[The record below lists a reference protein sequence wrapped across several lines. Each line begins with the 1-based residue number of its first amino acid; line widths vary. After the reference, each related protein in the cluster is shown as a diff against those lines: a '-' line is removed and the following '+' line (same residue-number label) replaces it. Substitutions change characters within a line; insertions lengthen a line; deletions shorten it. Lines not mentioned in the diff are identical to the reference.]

1 MHDFD
6 YDAMQKK
13 RIARG
18 ASHMKRGS
26 KSKKCTL
33 PSDYLTAAQKR
44 RLNGPVSTYKLDEPM
59 NWESFKAMP
68 EDLQKKYIL
77 NLQETYQAND
87 KMIAKL
93 FGKSDVTVGE
103 HRKSLGLKPTGKSR
117 MTRDEVAV
125 RDAKWDA
132 FCNGVVGG
140 KPGEPK
146 KIENNEIEELHDEI
160 DDFVGFGDPEIE
172 EPVKAPE
179 QIEIEEIE
187 PIEEPVE
194 EPVKAPEKE
203 KSVDFLMTEK
213 LDVTFVS
220 DSGDLETI
228 FQLLKQLGSHAGRCR
243 IHIEIEAV

>member
-13 RIARG
+13 RIAHG
-18 ASHMKRGS
+18 AAHMKHNRKGCS
-26 KSKKCTL
+26 L
-33 PSDYLTAAQKR
+33 PSDNLTAAQKR
-44 RLNGPVSTYKLDEPM
+44 RLNGPVNTYKLDEPM
-59 NWESFKAMP
+59 GWESFKAMP
-68 EDLQKKYIL
+68 EDLQKQYIL
-77 NLQETYQAND
+77 NLQNTYQAND
-87 KMIAKL
+87 KMIGKML
-93 FGKSDVTVGE
+93 GKSDVTVGE
-103 HRKSLGLKPTGKSR
+103 YRKKLGIHSIGKSK
-117 MTRDEVAV
+117 MTRAEVGI
-125 RDAKWDA
+125 RNTKWDT

-146 KIENNEIEELHDEI
+146 KFENNKIEEPHDEI
-160 DDFVGFGDPEIE
+160 DDFVGFGDPEVG
-172 EPVKAPE
+172 EPVKTPE
-179 QIEIEEIE
+179 QIETVIPE
-187 PIEEPVE
+187 VE

-220 DSGDLETI
+220 DSGDLETV

>member
-18 ASHMKRGS
+18 ASHMRRGS

-77 NLQETYQAND
+77 NLQETSQAND

-103 HRKSLGLKPTGKSR
+103 HRKRLGLKPTGKSR

-160 DDFVGFGDPEIE
+160 DDFIGFGDPEIE

-220 DSGDLETI
+220 DSGDLETV
-228 FQLLKQLGSHAGRCR
+228 FQILKQLGSHAGRCR

>member
-6 YDAMQKK
+6 YDTMQKK
-13 RIARG
+13 RIACG

-44 RLNGPVSTYKLDEPM
+44 RLNGPVITYKLDEPM
-59 NWESFKAMP
+59 SWESFKAMP
-68 EDLQKKYIL
+68 EDLQKQYIL
-77 NLQETYQAND
+77 NLQNTCQAND
-87 KMIAKL
+87 KMISKL

-103 HRKSLGLKPTGKSR
+103 YRKKLGINPIGKSK
-117 MTRDEVAV
+117 MTRDEKTVC
-125 RDAKWDA
+125 DAKWDA

-146 KIENNEIEELHDEI
+146 KIENDEVEESCDEI
-160 DDFVGFGDPEIE
+160 DDVEG
-172 EPVKAPE
+172 PVKAPE
-179 QIEIEEIE
+179 QIEIKEME

-194 EPVKAPEKE
+194 EPVKAPEKD

-220 DSGDLETI
+220 DSGDLETV

-243 IHIEIEAV
+243 IRIEIEAV

>member
-26 KSKKCTL
+26 KSNKCTL

-77 NLQETYQAND
+77 NLQETYQANNNMLG
-87 KMIAKL
+87 KM
-93 FGKSDVTVGE
+93 FGVTGVSVCRMRHALGVGAMGQS
-103 HRKSLGLKPTGKSR
+103 K

-146 KIENNEIEELHDEI
+146 KIENNEVEELHDEI
-160 DDFVGFGDPEIE
+160 NNFVGFGDPEVE
-172 EPVKAPE
+172 E
-179 QIEIEEIE
+179 QIEIKEMG

-213 LDVTFVS
+213 LNVTFVS
-220 DSGDLETI
+220 DSGDLETV
-228 FQLLKQLGSHAGRCR
+228 FQLLKQLGSHAGKCR
-243 IHIEIEAV
+243 IHIEIEAI

>member
-13 RIARG
+13 RIAHG

-59 NWESFKAMP
+59 GWESFKAMP
-68 EDLQKKYIL
+68 EDLQKQYIL
-77 NLQETYQAND
+77 NLQNTYQAND
-87 KMIAKL
+87 KMIGKM

-103 HRKSLGLKPTGKSR
+103 YRKKLGINSIGKSK
-117 MTRDEVAV
+117 MTRDEVGI
-125 RDAKWDA
+125 RNIKWDA

-146 KIENNEIEELHDEI
+146 KFDNNEIEEPHDEI
-160 DDFVGFGDPEIE
+160 DDFVGFSDPEVE

-179 QIEIEEIE
+179 QIEIKEMGLI
-187 PIEEPVE
+187 E

-220 DSGDLETI
+220 DSGDLETV

-243 IHIEIEAV
+243 IRIEIEAV

>member
-18 ASHMKRGS
+18 ASHMKRG
-26 KSKKCTL
+26 SKKCTL

-77 NLQETYQAND
+77 NLQETYQANND
-87 KMIAKL
+87 MLGKM
-93 FGKSDVTVGE
+93 FGVTGVSVCRMR
-103 HRKSLGLKPTGKSR
+103 HALGVSAMGQSK

-146 KIENNEIEELHDEI
+146 KIENNEVDEPHDEI
-160 DDFVGFGDPEIE
+160 DDFVGISDPDIE

-179 QIEIEEIE
+179 QIEIKEMD

-213 LDVTFVS
+213 LNVTFVS
-220 DSGDLETI
+220 DSGDLETV
-228 FQLLKQLGSHAGRCR
+228 FRLLKQLGSHAGKCR
-243 IHIEIEAV
+243 IHIEIEAI

>member
-59 NWESFKAMP
+59 SWESFKAMP
-68 EDLQKKYIL
+68 EDLQKQYIL
-77 NLQETYQAND
+77 NLQNTYQAND
-87 KMIAKL
+87 KMIGKM

-103 HRKSLGLKPTGKSR
+103 YRKKLGIHSIGKSK
-117 MTRDEVAV
+117 MTRDKVGI
-125 RDAKWDA
+125 RNTKWDA

-146 KIENNEIEELHDEI
+146 KFENNKIEEPHDEI
-160 DDFVGFGDPEIE
+160 DDFVGFSDPEVE
-172 EPVKAPE
+172 E
-179 QIEIEEIE
+179 QIEIKEMG

-194 EPVKAPEKE
+194 EPVKTPEKE
-203 KSVDFLMTEK
+203 KTVDFLMTEK
-213 LDVTFVS
+213 LNVTFVS
-220 DSGDLETI
+220 DSGDLETV
-228 FQLLKQLGSHAGRCR
+228 FRLLKQLGSHAGKCR
-243 IHIEIEAV
+243 IHIEIEAI

>member
-1 MHDFD
+1 MNDFD
-6 YDAMQKK
+6 YDVMQKK

-18 ASHMKRGS
+18 ASRMKRGS

-59 NWESFKAMP
+59 SWESFKAMP
-68 EDLQKKYIL
+68 EDLQKQYIL
-77 NLQETYQAND
+77 NLQNTYQAND
-87 KMIAKL
+87 KMIGKL

-103 HRKSLGLKPTGKSR
+103 YRKKLGINPIGKSK
-117 MTRDEVAV
+117 MTRDEKTVC
-125 RDAKWDA
+125 DAKWDA

-140 KPGEPK
+140 KPGELK
-146 KIENNEIEELHDEI
+146 KIENDEVEESCDEI
-160 DDFVGFGDPEIE
+160 DDFVSFGNPKIE
-172 EPVKAPE
+172 EMD
-179 QIEIEEIE
+179 

-203 KSVDFLMTEK
+203 KPVNFLMTEK

-220 DSGDLETI
+220 DSWDLETV
-228 FQLLKQLGSHAGRCR
+228 FQLLKQVGSHAGRCR
-243 IHIEIEAV
+243 IHIEIEAM

>member
-18 ASHMKRGS
+18 ASHMKRDS

-59 NWESFKAMP
+59 SWESFKAMP

-77 NLQETYQAND
+77 NLQETYQANND
-87 KMIAKL
+87 MLGKM
-93 FGKSDVTVGE
+93 FGVTGVSVC
-103 HRKSLGLKPTGKSR
+103 RMRNALGIKAMGQSK
-117 MTRDEVAV
+117 MTHDEVAV

-146 KIENNEIEELHDEI
+146 KLENNKVEEPHDDI

-172 EPVKAPE
+172 E

-203 KSVDFLMTEK
+203 KSVDFPMTEK
-213 LDVTFVS
+213 LNVTFVS

-228 FQLLKQLGSHAGRCR
+228 FQLLKQLGSHAGRRR
-243 IHIEIEAV
+243 IHIEIEAL

>member
-59 NWESFKAMP
+59 SWESFKAMP

-77 NLQETYQAND
+77 NLQETYQANND
-87 KMIAKL
+87 MLGKM
-93 FGKSDVTVGE
+93 FGVTGVSVCRMR
-103 HRKSLGLKPTGKSR
+103 HALGVSAMGQSK

-146 KIENNEIEELHDEI
+146 KIENNEVEELHDEI
-160 DDFVGFGDPEIE
+160 NNFVGFGDSEVE

-179 QIEIEEIE
+179 QIEIEEMG

-194 EPVKAPEKE
+194 EPVKTPEKE

-213 LDVTFVS
+213 LDVTFMS
-220 DSGDLETI
+220 DSGDLETV
-228 FQLLKQLGSHAGRCR
+228 FQLLKQLGFHAGRCR
-243 IHIEIEAV
+243 IRIEIEAV

>member
-18 ASHMKRGS
+18 ASHMKCGS

-103 HRKSLGLKPTGKSR
+103 HRKRLGLKPTGKSR

-146 KIENNEIEELHDEI
+146 KIENNEI

-203 KSVDFLMTEK
+203 KYVDFLMTEK

-220 DSGDLETI
+220 DSGDLETV
-228 FQLLKQLGSHAGRCR
+228 FQILKQLGSHAGRCR